1 LDELL
6 ERLEFFFHF
15 AQPQTRR
22 MEIVE
27 LIERLPAF
35 LALHGN
41 EFYVMKRN
49 SAELNKKVDDLENRL
64 LLVEGEHATFMTE
77 HATLENRL
85 MLVEGEGVTLMTEH
99 ASLKNRLL
107 LVEGEHA
114 TLMTEHATFMTEH
127 ATLMTDHATLMTDH
141 ATLMTDQ
148 ATLMTEHASLEKRLL
163 LVEGEHATLMTE
175 HTKKNQLLMF
185 ADLFKVY
192 RAYHAD
198 SSLLAHGVADDW
210 YELKRTLKQKKQEL
224 FQKKITSADYDQY
237 FKKAQ
242 DALGYLDIDL
252 LTKLL
257 KDRNDDCH
265 HDIDDPQN
273 QASFLIMCQ
282 KETFI
287 AEIRPIAEVFIKFL
301 TKIKFDKFVS

>member
-49 SAELNKKVDDLENRL
+49 SAELNKKVDDLEN
-64 LLVEGEHATFMTE
+64 
-77 HATLENRL
+77 
-85 MLVEGEGVTLMTEH
+85 
-99 ASLKNRLL
+99 
-107 LVEGEHA
+107 
-114 TLMTEHATFMTEH
+114 
-127 ATLMTDHATLMTDH
+127 
-141 ATLMTDQ
+141 
-148 ATLMTEHASLEKRLL
+148 RLL

-242 DALGYLDIDL
+242 DALGYPDIDL
-252 LTKLL
+252 LIKLL

-265 HDIDDPQN
+265 HDIDDPRN
-273 QASFLIMCQ
+273 QESFLKMCQ

-287 AEIRPIAEVFIKFL
+287 AEIWPIAEVFIEFL